1 MDKPIQKPFAFK
13 CVGVVGVAA
22 VVYLC
27 AAVADL
33 RTSKAHH
40 EAAAR
45 ELAESA
51 ITDFNVRL
59 PDSGFEELAKVIRR
73 QRAAL
78 DKLGLELPQLSKTSA
93 ATDAVLER
101 VQHHQAKLMDN
112 EAELAGAASS
122 LSAAADAASGHLFGR
137 KLQEAELSED
147 LKDKVEMQQ
156 LESAS
161 DLSLMFSAA
170 YFAMMGFYIIL
181 SQADEDL
188 GVIQR
193 SALKQRIA
201 YILTLC
207 LYICF
212 FSCLFN
218 VVQTSDADDLQV
230 GEVNHTL
237 DLGRPIEWILTCPI
251 NQLAIA
257 IFGGE
262 KVNDIR
268 RYQLPALSFTILVCG
283 ILSAFMQIYW
293 IKMVL
298 YLCGL
303 TFFVLLCLCLNESVR
318 EASGKTESLWRGT
331 SDFRTVCIY
340 TIMSWAPFPIW
351 YALSPE
357 GFNIITNSPLMKVAV
372 AFLNVIS
379 KGWFV
384 LYCMRVQSNERVR
397 EAVQDVQH
405 YAKRSDEYTRDR
417 EQNHHVASRMLF
429 ENVAATLRKIGRA
442 KDFDNVMSLLE
453 ANMITSTEEIGQLT
467 ETYCKSIGLPWAF
480 VFAFNETQKHA
491 RLREL
496 DTWTLSTEDM
506 QKERDDVNKNTSYF
520 NQKNHLALASAPH
533 IAANPAKLRA
543 ALHGTNFTSNQKSM
557 GTLQAQWTTNKGGD
571 KGEGSDDM
579 TPVPGDTATTAGG
592 TNDKDGY
599 GSRSTPYYDDYQS
612 TNSQGNSSWKPKHQ
626 QMQGP
631 NSRSNS
637 RPASRQASENGDGPQ
652 VFTLQEEEQHMV
664 ESLQGTLEEM
674 RREESAKSRA
684 MEARMEAFLQKSVED
699 QVGQSIKPYVNY

>member
-1 MDKPIQKPFAFK
+1 MDKPVQKPFAFK
-13 CVGVVGVAA
+13 CAGLVGIAA
-22 VVYLC
+22 VIYLC
-27 AAVADL
+27 AAVAEQ
-33 RTSKAHH
+33 RTIKSHH
-40 EAAAR
+40 DVAAR
-45 ELAESA
+45 ELAEGA
-51 ITDFNVRL
+51 ITDFEVRL
-59 PDSGFEELAKVIRR
+59 PDSGLEELAKVIRR

-78 DKLGLELPQLSKTSA
+78 DNLGLESPQLSKTSA
-93 ATDAVLER
+93 ATDAVLQR
-101 VQHHQAKLMDN
+101 VQQHQAKLMDN
-112 EAELAGAASS
+112 EAEMAGAASS
-122 LSAAADAASGHLFGR
+122 LSAVADAASGHLLGR
-137 KLQEAELSED
+137 KLQELSQD
-147 LKDKVEMQQ
+147 LKDQVEMQQ

-201 YILTLC
+201 YVLTLC

-218 VVQTSDADDLQV
+218 VVQSSDADDLQV

-262 KVNDIR
+262 KVHDIR
-268 RYQLPALSFTILVCG
+268 RYQLPSLSLAILTCG
-283 ILSAFMQIYW
+283 IASAFMQLYW
-293 IKMVL
+293 LKMVL

-303 TFFVLLCLCLNESVR
+303 TFFVLLCLCLNEAVR

-340 TIMSWAPFPIW
+340 TIASWLPFPIW

-372 AFLNVIS
+372 AFLNVFS

-397 EAVQDVQH
+397 EAVQDVEH
-405 YAKRSDEYTRDR
+405 YAKRSDEYTRNR
-417 EQNHHVASRMLF
+417 EENHHVASRMLF

-442 KDFDNVMSLLE
+442 KDFDNVMALLE

-467 ETYCKSIGLPWAF
+467 EPYCKSIGLPWAF

-491 RLREL
+491 KLREL

-506 QKERDDVNKNTSYF
+506 KKEYEDHKQNSAYA
-520 NQKNHLALASAPH
+520 NQKNHLVLASAPH

-543 ALHGTNFTSNQKSM
+543 ALHGTNFTPQTKSM
-557 GTLQAQWTTNKGGD
+557 GTLQAQWTSGTNH

-579 TPVPGDTATTAGG
+579 TPIPGDATTAG
-592 TNDKDGY
+592 TDNKDAY

-612 TNSQGNSSWKPKHQ
+612 TNSNGNGSRSR
-626 QMQGP
+626 MQYGGSASP
-631 NSRSNS
+631 RNAPGSRSNS
-637 RPASRQASENGDGPQ
+637 RPQSRQASEAGDGPP
-652 VFTLQEEEQHMV
+652 VFTLHEDEAQMV
-664 ESLQGTLEEM
+664 ENLQGSLEMM
-674 RREESAKSRA
+674 RREEGNKTRA
-684 MEARMEAFLQKSVED
+684 MEARIEGFLQKSVDE
-699 QVGQSIKPYVNY
+699 QVSQSIKPYMNY